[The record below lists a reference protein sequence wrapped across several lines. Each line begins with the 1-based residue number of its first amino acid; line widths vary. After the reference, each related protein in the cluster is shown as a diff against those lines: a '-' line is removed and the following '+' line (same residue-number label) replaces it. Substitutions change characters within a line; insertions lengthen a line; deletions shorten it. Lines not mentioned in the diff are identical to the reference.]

1 MSGKYDEYALS
12 SPKGGRMTIA
22 ALTLLLAAQS
32 QGAAAPKPKPRAA
45 AARPA
50 AARVT
55 AKRAPAAPTTAIK
68 PAAAAEPAL
77 PPSPWSLRENKD
89 SAAGVRFSSASIN
102 GSAGYRLAVRCDLSP
117 DPVISVQF
125 IPPKAFGDIT
135 EKLVTVLPDNAG
147 AIVVNW
153 EFVGG
158 GAINR
163 GADVFRIIQA
173 IAAAKQVRVF
183 TTNSAGDPVSDGF
196 EAPGGDAV
204 FRHVFAF
211 CSTPYEPMTP
221 ASAAPPAPVAAAPVT
236 SVAPVAPVPTIKLGP
251 PRKSPG
257 LKVPPAPPSTV
268 PPTSTSR

>member
-1 MSGKYDEYALS
+1 
-12 SPKGGRMTIA
+12 MTIA
-22 ALTLLLAAQS
+22 ALTLLLAVQG
-32 QGAAAPKPKPRAA
+32 QGATAPKPRPRPAA
-45 AARPA
+45 TRPA
-50 AARVT
+50 AARPIA
-55 AKRAPAAPTTAIK
+55 AKRASATPAATVK

-89 SAAGVRFSSASIN
+89 PAVGVRFSSVSIN
-102 GSAGYRLAVRCDLSP
+102 GPAGYRLAVRCDLSP

-125 IPPKAFGDIT
+125 IPPKPFGDIT

-163 GADVFRIIQA
+163 TVEVFRIVQA

-183 TTNSAGDPVSDGF
+183 TTNTAGEPVSDGF

-211 CSTPYEPMTP
+211 CSTSYGPMTP
-221 ASAAPPAPVAAAPVT
+221 AIVAPPEPVAAAPV
-236 SVAPVAPVPTIKLGP
+236 VPAPTIKLGP
-251 PRKSPG
+251 PPKSPG
-257 LKVPPAPPSTV
+257 LKVPAAPPSTV
-268 PPTSTSR
+268 PPTSAPR